1 MKDICWLDVVIILP
15 LLFGMIR
22 GLMRGLIAELNA
34 VLAVLLG
41 VIGARMW
48 GSGFSGWL
56 QNAFGWNSTI
66 CTIISYVLIFF
77 AIAIIIN
84 LIGHALQKL
93 MKAIKMGWVNRL
105 VGGICGAVKWAIIL
119 LVIVF
124 IIGQMDQLFNIMPND
139 LKQQSKLYPTT
150 LQTANKL
157 WSHIESSTIP
167 S

>member
-15 LLFGMIR
+15 LLFGLIR

-48 GSGFSGWL
+48 GLDFAGWM

-66 CTIISYVLIFF
+66 CTILSYVIIFF

-93 MKAIKMGWVNRL
+93 MKAIKMGWINRL
-105 VGGICGAVKWAIIL
+105 VGGICGTIKWAVIV

-124 IIGQMDQLFNIMPND
+124 IIGQLDQLFNIMPNN
-139 LKQQSKLYPTT
+139 LKQQSKLYPTA
-150 LQTANKL
+150 LKTANRAWLEVKTL
-157 WSHIESSTIP
+157 
-167 S
+167 

>member
-15 LLFGMIR
+15 LLFGLIR

-48 GSGFSGWL
+48 GLAFATWM

-66 CTIISYVLIFF
+66 CTILSYVIIFF

-93 MKAIKMGWVNRL
+93 MKAIKMGWINRL
-105 VGGICGAVKWAIIL
+105 VGGICGTIKWAVIV

-124 IIGQMDQLFNIMPND
+124 IIGQLDQSFNIMPNN
-139 LKQQSKLYPTT
+139 LKQQSKLYPTA
-150 LQTANKL
+150 LKTANRAWLEVKTL
-157 WSHIESSTIP
+157 
-167 S
+167 